1 MIGITVAGIIFREKK
16 IIRKSVGLPFVFS
29 TNEYRATNSTEKWIE

>member
-16 IIRKSVGLPFVFS
+16 II
-29 TNEYRATNSTEKWIE
+29 EKCRPSIRIRPMNIGQKTVLKNG

>member
-16 IIRKSVGLPFVFS
+16 MIEKVSVFHSYS
-29 TNEYRATNSTEKWIE
+29 TNEYRAKNSTEKWIE